1 MYGFIIEKTARHLCF
16 ILIIS
21 TFSVIACIHPARPP
35 DLVYDTGSQVR
46 PIPEP
51 QRIISLAPSNT
62 EIAFEL
68 GLGDKLVGVTEYCNY
83 PPEARK
89 KTLIGG
95 FSTVDIEKTVALQPN
110 LILAA
115 DIHSKSAT
123 PALQKIGFNVITLN
137 PKTLETVLKDMT
149 LVGQVTGQEGR
160 SRSLVDNLNN
170 RIDYVRL
177 KTSDLK
183 PDGRPRVLLLVWH
196 DPIMAAG
203 RGTLIDD
210 MINIGGGTNIA
221 GDINGYQAISLE
233 AVITRNPDV
242 IIVPLSMGKDE
253 SPLWNYVNTEQRL
266 QSVNAVKN
274 GRIFR
279 IDGDV
284 ALRYGPRSIQ
294 ALEQFAGYI
303 HPTLFPLVNK

>member
-1 MYGFIIEKTARHLCF
+1 MYGFIIKKTARHLCS

-35 DLVYDTGSQVR
+35 DLVDDTGSQVR